1 MNREQSMWLRAS
13 VALVAAGARAQAC
26 APVAPPIRGG
36 NNAMNREQS
45 MWLRAS
51 VALVAAAAA
60 ALARADH
67 GNTDEDMPALP
78 EPIAG
83 R

>member
-1 MNREQSMWLRAS
+1 MGTDPIYLRATLS
-13 VALVAAGARAQAC
+13 NGKWGLS
-26 APVAPPIRGG
+26 PFIPKD
-36 NNAMNREQS
+36 AMNREQWTW
-45 MWLRAS
+45 MRAS

-60 ALARADH
+60 AMASAGR
-67 GNTDEDMPALP
+67 GNAAAEDMPALP

>member
-1 MNREQSMWLRAS
+1 
-13 VALVAAGARAQAC
+13 
-26 APVAPPIRGG
+26 
-36 NNAMNREQS
+36 MNREQS